1 MNTIKEIRIKNL
13 KSLISS
19 HGTIA
24 ALADAIGKA
33 PAVVSQ
39 MHTGRYFGEKSA
51 RDIERALNL
60 PFGYMD
66 NEQFDETANPI
77 DLLLEQIKNLFES
90 NQLERFEKKL
100 IIGFRRLS
108 KQEKKT
114 VLNLVNSLSN
124 KNI

>member
-1 MNTIKEIRIKNL
+1 MKTVKEIRIENL

-19 HGTIA
+19 HGSLA

-60 PFGYMD
+60 PLGYMD
-66 NEQFDETANPI
+66 NESPDEGANPL
-77 DLLLEQIKNLFES
+77 DSLLNQIRELYEGSHLGRSQK
-90 NQLERFEKKL
+90 QLVN
-100 IIGFRRLS
+100 GFR
-108 KQEKKT
+108 K
-114 VLNLVNSLSN
+114 LNKAEQ
-124 KNI
+124 KNGTYPC

>member
-1 MNTIKEIRIKNL
+1 MKTIKEIRIENL

-19 HGTIA
+19 HGSIA

-60 PFGYMD
+60 PLGYMD
-66 NEQFDETANPI
+66 NESTDDLVNPL
-77 DLLLEQIKNLFES
+77 DSLLNQIKALCEAS
-90 NQLERFEKKL
+90 HLERSEKQL
-100 IIGFRRLS
+100 INGFRKLDKS
-108 KQEKKT
+108 EQKT
-114 VLNLVNSLSN
+114 VINLVNSLSS
-124 KNI
+124 KKT